1 MPMAAYFAKKD
12 AENRARGYTVDYK
25 YLGVALLTELAIV
38 FTSLYGGWLFA
49 RRYSTDDLTFS
60 MMLLAPI
67 AYAGVELA
75 RVPLAFAWRTQ
86 SSKFWKVVFA
96 LMVLCAAAVTG
107 KSLSQLGEIMFRPR
121 LTAVTETGIALRE
134 AKSQQEAASVAIK
147 AADAV
152 VEQHREELKG
162 TEDRLKQANNAVSGL
177 PKEQCWTVTRRTE
190 HGLTRSRQCKTDG
203 RQAPLIANMK
213 DAQAARDHASQAFD
227 RANAERSKLSMAD
240 ANGRADGAEA
250 THRKA
255 VMDSQLHSFTGM
267 FFGKD
272 PTQVTDGEIHFFL
285 RWFVF
290 FPAIFASLAATALA
304 LASVNYIKPDRRQ
317 EAVEIDEEVL
327 RGYVLEPLADEIERR
342 LVRKGEVE
350 KARPAVS
357 SEHPSAGGPVADA
370 PPPPPSTNDNPDSH
384 RLKVVGDAP

>member
-1 MPMAAYFAKKD
+1 MPLAAYFAKKD
-12 AENRARGYTVDYK
+12 AENRVRGFTVDYK

-49 RRYSTDDLTFS
+49 RRYATDDLTFS

-96 LMVLCAAAVTG
+96 LMVLCAAAVTV

-121 LTAVTETGIALRE
+121 LTAVTETGIALRVARSE
-134 AKSQQEAASVAIK
+134 QDAAAIKIK
-147 AADAV
+147 AADAI

-162 TEDRLKQANNAVSGL
+162 AEDRLKQANAAVSGL
-177 PKEQCWTVTRRTE
+177 PKEQCWMVTRRTE
-190 HGLTRSRQCKTDG
+190 QGVTRSRQCKTDA

-227 RANAERSKLSMAD
+227 RANAERARLSMVD
-240 ANGRADGAEA
+240 VDTRSDSAEA

-304 LASVNYIKPDRRQ
+304 LASVNYIKADRRK

-327 RGYVLEPLADEIERR
+327 RGYVLEPLVDEVERR
-342 LVRKGEVE
+342 LAAKAEVDE
-350 KARPAVS
+350 ARVAAKRQV
-357 SEHPSAGGPVADA
+357 EPSAGAPVEEAS
-370 PPPPPSTNDNPDSH
+370 PPPSPSNNDNP
-384 RLKVVGDAP
+384 RFKVVGDAP

>member
-1 MPMAAYFAKKD
+1 MSMAAYFEKKR
-12 AENRARGYTVDYK
+12 AENLARGYTVDYK

-96 LMVLCAAAVTG
+96 VMVLCAAAVTV

-121 LTAVTETGIALRE
+121 LTAVTETSIALRE
-134 AKSQQEAASVAIK
+134 AKSRQEAASVAIK

-162 TEDRLKQANNAVSGL
+162 AEDRLKQANTAVSGL

-190 HGLTRSRQCKTDG
+190 QGVTRSRQCKTDG

-227 RANAERSKLSMAD
+227 RANAERAKLGMAD
-240 ANGRADGAEA
+240 VNGRADAAEA
-250 THRKA
+250 SHRKA

-304 LASVNYIKPDRRQ
+304 LASVNYVKPDRRQ

-327 RGYVLEPLADEIERR
+327 RNYVLDPLVDEVERR
-342 LVRKGEVE
+342 LAHKDEVE
-350 KARPAVS
+350 KARPAAAV
-357 SEHPSAGGPVADA
+357 EHPQAGAIVEEAS
-370 PPPPPSTNDNPDSH
+370 PPPSPSNNDNP

>member
-1 MPMAAYFAKKD
+1 MQLAGYFAKKD
-12 AENRARGYTVDYK
+12 AENRARGFTVDYK
-25 YLGVALLTELAIV
+25 YLAIAFLTELAIV

-49 RRYSTDDLTFS
+49 RQYSTDDLTFS

-86 SSKFWKVVFA
+86 RSKFWKVVFA
-96 LMVLCAAAVTG
+96 LMVLCAAAVTV

-121 LTAVTETGIALRE
+121 LKAVTETSIALKDARNE
-134 AKSQQEAASVAIK
+134 QGTAAMTVK

-152 VEQHREELKG
+152 VEQRREELKSAD
-162 TEDRLKQANNAVSGL
+162 ERLKQANTALAGL
-177 PKEQCWTVTRRTE
+177 PKDQCWTVTHRTE
-190 HGLTRSRQCKTDG
+190 HGVTRSRQCKADG
-203 RQAPLIANMK
+203 RQAPIAANLK
-213 DAQAARDHASQAFD
+213 DAQTARDHASREFD
-227 RANAERSKLSMAD
+227 RANAERAKLGMTD
-240 ANGRADGAEA
+240 VDGKVAAREVLY
-250 THRKA
+250 RKA

-272 PTQVTDGEIHFFL
+272 PTEVTEGEIHFFL

-317 EAVEIDEEVL
+317 ETVEVDEEVL
-327 RGYVLEPLADEIERR
+327 RNYVLEPLVDEVERR
-342 LVRKGEVE
+342 LARNDEAA
-350 KARPAVS
+350 KARVAASHATSPG
-357 SEHPSAGGPVADA
+357 EPVPDA
-370 PPPPPSTNDNPDSH
+370 PPPPPSINDNP
-384 RLKVVGDAP
+384 RLKVVGEAP